1 VSLPVTESEVLLACQ
16 ILFGSDVN
24 VCRDLLL
31 DLRPEKARSAYRK
44 KAKEVHPD
52 FYALASPNVQKR
64 QSLLF
69 QAVLRAYEIVDLFI
83 KTREN
88 RSWNPSSHD
97 QTPNARDQHH
107 CQNEKA
113 YKPCDESS
121 ASGDFCRRPLP
132 GRVLELGRYLYYS
145 GRISYKALIDALV
158 WQRKQRP
165 LIGHIAMRWGWL
177 NAAAIDQIT
186 RLTKHPGRFGERA
199 VQAGLLT
206 SFQVNTL
213 VYFQRTQQE
222 RLGRYFVQKN
232 ILDCMELERLVQEL
246 HKHNA
251 AVRSDIVHTNPVRSS
266 HA

>member
-1 VSLPVTESEVLLACQ
+1 M
-16 ILFGSDVN
+16 
-24 VCRDLLL
+24 
-31 DLRPEKARSAYRK
+31 ARSAYRK

-52 FYALASPNVQKR
+52 FYALASLNVQKR

-69 QAVLRAYEIVDLFI
+69 QTVLRAYEIVDLFI

-88 RSWNPSSHD
+88 RSWHSSSQD
-97 QTPNARDQHH
+97 QTLNTRDQHH
-107 CQNEKA
+107 CKYERA
-113 YKPCDESS
+113 YKPSDEGS
-121 ASGDFCRRPLP
+121 ASGYFCRRPLP
-132 GRVLELGRYLYYS
+132 DRVLELGRYLYYS

-165 LIGHIAMRWGWL
+165 HIGQIAMRWGWL

-199 VQAGLLT
+199 LQAGLLN

-213 VYFQRTQQE
+213 IYFQRSQQE

-232 ILDCMELERLVQEL
+232 ILDRVELERLVQEL
-246 HKHNA
+246 HKHNE
-251 AVRSDIVHTNPVRSS
+251 AVRSDIKHTSPMSSS